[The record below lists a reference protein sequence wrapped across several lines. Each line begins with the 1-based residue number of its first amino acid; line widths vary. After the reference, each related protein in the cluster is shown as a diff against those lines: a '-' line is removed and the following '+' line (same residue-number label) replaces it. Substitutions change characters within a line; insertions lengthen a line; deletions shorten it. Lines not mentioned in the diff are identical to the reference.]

1 MRALGAAAQF
11 GADFSTAALISC
23 SRAQQFGQSSLKH
36 ILFHKLSSSQSTLQL
51 ASRLFILRLAAS
63 LSHEVNVSDDHV
75 LADRLAHVVDGEEG
89 NGGSHEGLHLDP
101 RLAGALHPGK

>member
-1 MRALGAAAQF
+1 MQPGPAIRSVIPQTHF
-11 GADFSTAALISC
+11 ISQ
-23 SRAQQFGQSSLKH
+23 AFE
-36 ILFHKLSSSQSTLQL
+36 QL
-51 ASRLFILRLAAS
+51 ASRPFILRLAAG